1 MANISALIEK
11 ENYTIKLSSESGN
24 ILIADEPIE
33 IGGQNKGFSPGEL
46 LASSLASCTAITLKM
61 YINRKQW
68 QIKNIKVDVSI
79 NSDKQQNITKIQC
92 KIILPQNITEEQKN
106 RLIHIAHQCP
116 IHKILINS
124 IQIDV
129 VSN

>member
-1 MANISALIEK
+1 MTNILAFIEK
-11 ENYTIKLSSESGN
+11 ENYTTKLSSTSGN
-24 ILIADEPIE
+24 VLIADEPIE

-68 QIKNIKVDVSI
+68 QIENIKIDVSI
-79 NSDKQQNITKIQC
+79 NYDKQQNITTIQC
-92 KIILPQNITEEQKN
+92 KITLPQNITEEQKN

-116 IHKILINS
+116 IHKILVNP
-124 IQIDV
+124 IQINV